1 MCSNNENSQAPLL
14 FDENNDPVQDK
25 TYGTFESEPT
35 EKDNKS
41 PLTQSHYTTQNLL
54 YLFFLYTLNV
64 YIHRFV
70 NITGLLDP
78 RFK

>member
-25 TYGTFESEPT
+25 TYDTFESEST

-41 PLTQSHYTTQNLL
+41 PLTQSQYNSKFSIPFFSL
-54 YLFFLYTLNV
+54 YIKCSYS
-64 YIHRFV
+64 
-70 NITGLLDP
+70 
-78 RFK
+78 